1 VDNYETLF
9 DSQLSNSPI
18 VGEIWD
24 STKEM
29 LGPMFNTLIHPD
41 LPPSVTLVITSYITY
56 AVFSALLSIGQEPP
70 PNSPYPMNKYDA
82 MSAKKYFDNKFG
94 MVVKRAIEVAVL
106 SGTFLVKLASDAA
119 SGKLE
124 ENSEGRAE
132 ELSVLLTKLG
142 PSFIKIGQSLSIRT
156 DLLSPAYVRG
166 LKQLQDQVPPFS
178 TAEAREIIE
187 SELGSSIEEM
197 FVEFPPEPIAA
208 ASLGQVYRAK
218 IRGQDGE
225 EDRWVAVKVQR
236 PNIMNQIALDMHLI
250 RDVAPFMKR
259 TFNLNTDFV
268 GVVDTWGAGFV
279 DELDYIEEAINA
291 KTFMEGIEQTPL
303 SGVVFSPPV
312 VDELT
317 TRKVLTTEWIVGER
331 LDKSG
336 KEDVS
341 ILCSIA
347 MNTYLTMMLETGV
360 LHCDPHPGNLLR
372 TTDGKLC
379 ILDWGMVTKLDPDL
393 QITLIEHMAHLTS
406 ADYEEIPKDL
416 LLLGFI
422 PENKADLI
430 RDSGVVE
437 TLAEIYG
444 AWTAGGGAAA
454 INVNKV
460 IADLQD
466 LTAEKGNLFQIPPY
480 FAYIA
485 KSFSVL
491 EGIGLS
497 NDAQYSIINECLPYV
512 SKRLLTDKSDR
523 TGGALSTFIFGPDK
537 NKEDRIIDYDRVEQL
552 VSGFG
557 DYTTSASGELQGK
570 NTTRAEVIEGLADQV
585 LDLLASEEETPLQE
599 IFIEQLAKIITS
611 SSRTVWS
618 DLRERSGVLTN
629 GRTVL
634 GTLVDPLGVFRTSPV
649 VRANQLDE
657 RTVETTRN
665 LLNLLTTT
673 SGPSALDASTLT
685 NAEVVEI
692 SSIIVR
698 KLWEKRSGVLATSNR
713 LATQLLQL
721 TANRLESGEREIL
734 VVPSRKVDEPA
745 ESDGAIHAENKSS
758 ETKSVIEP
766 KASSDR
772 LAVARRILETVEQ

>member
-1 VDNYETLF
+1 MESCV
-9 DSQLSNSPI
+9 SCKCRLSLYISHRSY
-18 VGEIWD
+18 D
-24 STKEM
+24 TQTHLSY
-29 LGPMFNTLIHPD
+29 
-41 LPPSVTLVITSYITY
+41 LV
-56 AVFSALLSIGQEPP
+56 
-70 PNSPYPMNKYDA
+70 N
-82 MSAKKYFDNKFG
+82 
-94 MVVKRAIEVAVL
+94 
-106 SGTFLVKLASDAA
+106 
-119 SGKLE
+119 LE
-124 ENSEGRAE
+124 HS
-132 ELSVLLTKLG
+132 
-142 PSFIKIGQSLSIRT
+142 
-156 DLLSPAYVRG
+156 
-166 LKQLQDQVPPFS
+166 
-178 TAEAREIIE
+178 
-187 SELGSSIEEM
+187 
-197 FVEFPPEPIAA
+197 
-208 ASLGQVYRAK
+208 
-218 IRGQDGE
+218 
-225 EDRWVAVKVQR
+225 
-236 PNIMNQIALDMHLI
+236 
-250 RDVAPFMKR
+250 
-259 TFNLNTDFV
+259 
-268 GVVDTWGAGFV
+268 
-279 DELDYIEEAINA
+279 
-291 KTFMEGIEQTPL
+291 
-303 SGVVFSPPV
+303 
-312 VDELT
+312 
-317 TRKVLTTEWIVGER
+317 
-331 LDKSG
+331 
-336 KEDVS
+336 
-341 ILCSIA
+341 
-347 MNTYLTMMLETGV
+347 
-360 LHCDPHPGNLLR
+360 
-372 TTDGKLC
+372 
-379 ILDWGMVTKLDPDL
+379 DWGMVTRLDPDL

-406 ADYEEIPKDL
+406 ADYEEVPKDL

-422 PENKADLI
+422 PDDKADLI

-497 NDAQYSIINECLPYV
+497 NDPKYSIINECLPYV
-512 SKRLLTDKSDR
+512 SKRLLTDKSER

-570 NTTRAEVIEGLADQV
+570 NSTRAEVIEGVADQV
-585 LDLLASEEETPLQE
+585 LDLLASEEETPLQG
-599 IFIEQLAKIITS
+599 IFIEQLAKIIAS
-611 SSRTVWS
+611 SSRTIFS
-618 DLRERSGVLTN
+618 DLRERSGVLSN

-634 GTLVDPLGVFRTSPV
+634 GTLVDPLGIFRTSPV

-665 LLNLLTTT
+665 LINLLTTT
-673 SGPSALDASTLT
+673 NSGPSALDPSTLT

-734 VVPSRKVDEPA
+734 VVPTRKVDEPA
-745 ESDGAIHAENKSS
+745 ESDGAIHAEKQSN
-758 ETKSVIEP
+758 EKSVIQP
-766 KASSDR
+766 KPQSDR